1 MTSPEQPPI
10 FDTEAPSWT
19 HDVEIGPGEFHNGSS
34 TMRLKAR
41 LSTERYGRPPEVVPG
56 LSWRGERTYVDA
68 TPYILTPGV
77 AAAVGLTPHQDAAG
91 VSGEVLAHPHLNPRH
106 VEVGRAQ
113 AWAYPTD
120 HTLVLLECYLATPR
134 PRVAHPRDDITLTTL
149 WRGFEAFLL
158 AQFPQMHRVVTPAA
172 EPGQDRV
179 AWHGFLRSLGYEKLT
194 HSAFVKKIEHPQGAV

>member
-1 MTSPEQPPI
+1 MTSTEQSPTP
-10 FDTEAPSWT
+10 DTEALSWT
-19 HDVEIGPGEFHNGSS
+19 HDVEIGPGEFRTGPS

-41 LSTERYGRPPEVVPG
+41 FCTERYGRPPEVVSG
-56 LSWRGERTYVDA
+56 LSWRGERIHVDA
-68 TPYILTPGV
+68 TPYILPDATATV
-77 AAAVGLTPHQDAAG
+77 DLPHQDAAG
-91 VSGEVLAHPHLNPRH
+91 VSAEALDHQQFDPGH

-113 AWAYPTD
+113 AWAYPAD

-134 PRVAHPRDDITLTTL
+134 PRAVHPRDDITLITL

-172 EPGQDRV
+172 EPGQDRE
-179 AWHGFLRSLGYEKLT
+179 AWQDFLRSLGYEKLT